1 MSATVSAVV
10 VDDTPDIRMLLTLTL
25 EMDGDI
31 KVVGEAG
38 DGREGVDMAAE
49 LQPDVVLIDLAMP
62 VMDGLEA
69 LPLIRKACPQTR
81 VVVLSGF
88 EADAMAQRALDA
100 GADGYLQKGL
110 PVSEILDY
118 VRRLTGLDTNGHAPT
133 TLTADPMTA
142 SAPVRPRAGLLVPPL
157 DAADAGLVSEVAGVG
172 LLLLDGP
179 PDGHLQIRYINDT
192 ARTMLALV
200 DGSALAESL
209 VGLCERRRVQL
220 GPTNAP
226 GTSLRDQ
233 LLAPD
238 GPLDVRIR
246 LGDGGLVVSL
256 SESTGAEEAIRLR
269 QALATTAHE
278 IRNPVTVLVGVAHT
292 IDESSMQLTEE
303 QRSHLLGAVVRQ
315 ASVLDRVTEDLL
327 TAGQARGG
335 EITVECRQV
344 PLEPLLAD
352 AAGDLAATAE
362 VLIRGARGVRVLA
375 DPTRLGQMV
384 ANLLSNALKYGEAPY
399 TLRVSRDPI
408 AGKFV
413 RIAVEDSGL
422 GIGEEFRERLFEE
435 FSREPGTG
443 RRGTGLG
450 LFVVRSLAEA
460 QGGWVDYAANPAGGS
475 TFTITLPAPESA

>member
-1 MSATVSAVV
+1 VSTTVSAVV
-10 VDDTPDIRMLLTLTL
+10 VDDTPDIRMLLTMSL

-38 DGREGVDMAAE
+38 DGRAGVDLASQ

-69 LPLIRKACPQTR
+69 LPLIRKACPRTR

-110 PVSEILDY
+110 PVSDILDY
-118 VRRLTGLDTNGHAPT
+118 VRLLTGLDANGHAPAEPRHP
-133 TLTADPMTA
+133 TATIR
-142 SAPVRPRAGLLVPPL
+142 RPEFTVPPL
-157 DAADAGLVSEVAGVG
+157 DAADAALVSETAGVG

-179 PDGHLQIRYINDT
+179 PDGHLQTRYLNDT
-192 ARTMLALV
+192 ARGMLGLAQSSALV
-200 DGSALAESL
+200 DAL
-209 VGLCERRRVQL
+209 VDLCERRRPQL
-220 GPTNAP
+220 GPNIT
-226 GTSLRDQ
+226 LRDQ
-233 LLAPD
+233 LLCPD
-238 GPLDVRIR
+238 GVVDVRIR
-246 LGDGGLVVSL
+246 RGDGGVVVSL
-256 SESTGAEEAIRLR
+256 SESTGADEANRLR
-269 QALATTAHE
+269 QALSTTAHE

-292 IDESSMQLTEE
+292 IDEAHTKLTEE

-335 EITVECRQV
+335 SITVECRPVQV
-344 PLEPLLAD
+344 EPLLAD
-352 AAGDLAATAE
+352 ATSDLPPTTD
-362 VLIRGARGVRVLA
+362 VLVRGARGVQVLA
-375 DPTRLGQMV
+375 DPTRLAQMV
-384 ANLLSNALKYGEAPY
+384 ANLLSNAMKYGQAPY
-399 TLRVSRDPI
+399 SVRVTRETSIGD
-408 AGKFV
+408 FV
-413 RIAVEDSGL
+413 RIAVEDSGP
-422 GIGEEFRERLFEE
+422 GIGKEFRERLFEE
-435 FSREPGTG
+435 FSREPGSG

-475 TFTITLPAPESA
+475 TFTITLPAA